1 MKVVT
6 SLLQSCYKKSC
17 LRQADLQ
24 LGAHVAAAVLPVQ
37 ATQLY
42 EALTAARTK
51 YYLEP
56 RREAR
61 GWKVTPVLAAEQQ
74 VRGCHS
80 FVSHAFKH
88 FMSLSSDTS
97 LQTSG

>member
-1 MKVVT
+1 MT
-6 SLLQSCYKKSC
+6 T
-17 LRQADLQ
+17 
-24 LGAHVAAAVLPVQ
+24 GVAAAAAAVIQ

-42 EALTAARTK
+42 EALAAARSK

-74 VRGCHS
+74 VRALACRVCS
-80 FVSHAFKH
+80 
-88 FMSLSSDTS
+88 
-97 LQTSG
+97 